1 MSLSFDIHG
10 KGVHFDDREAIDEP
24 PITAADVD
32 HGENRGIAG
41 GSGGGMQGFWLNY
54 WQTSC

>member
-1 MSLSFDIHG
+1 ME
-10 KGVHFDDREAIDEP
+10 VHFDDREAIDEP

-54 WQTSC
+54 WQIAC